1 MILAGYRQCV
11 TYVGVARLDDKELR
25 FGWDLGPVK
34 AVEVLRGS

>member
-1 MILAGYRQCV
+1 
-11 TYVGVARLDDKELR
+11 VARLDDKELR